1 MKTFVLKQ
9 KAKASTKKDISQK
22 NMSIETPIYELIS
35 KEDSFEIRSYS
46 DMIIA
51 KINVQSDYKGSTS
64 TGFRRIASYIFGGND
79 KEMKIAMTAPV
90 IAECPSK
97 DLSSYTVSF
106 VMPKEHS
113 LGGLPKANTELV
125 SIEQENL
132 GVVAVLSFG
141 GWATDARSIS
151 YQKKLSEILENKKI
165 KAQGGY
171 MVAQFN
177 SPWALP
183 MFRKNE
189 LMVKL
194 KNNK

>member
-51 KINVQSDYKGSTS
+51 KTNVQSDYKGSIS

-90 IAECPSK
+90 IAEYPSK

-132 GVVAVLSFG
+132 GVVAVLSFR
-141 GWATDARSIS
+141 GWAADARSIS

-189 LMVKL
+189 LMVKI

>member
-51 KINVQSDYKGSTS
+51 KTNVQSDYKGSIS
-64 TGFRRIASYIFGGND
+64 TGFRRIESYIFGGND

-113 LGGLPKANTELV
+113 LGGLP
-125 SIEQENL
+125 
-132 GVVAVLSFG
+132 
-141 GWATDARSIS
+141 
-151 YQKKLSEILENKKI
+151 
-165 KAQGGY
+165 
-171 MVAQFN
+171 
-177 SPWALP
+177 
-183 MFRKNE
+183 
-189 LMVKL
+189 
-194 KNNK
+194 